1 MTLRWGKGSAAAW
14 LALCLLVTACGGE
27 APLPSP
33 SPGDTPSPIQSPTGT
48 PARSPSPDPTP
59 TGTPPAT
66 PSAGSPSPSPSLV
79 PPTLVPPTLPPTPHP
94 SPEGL
99 LLERTVPYATDGD
112 CGERARVCQQFVD
125 IYAPAP
131 GTAEDRGSW
140 PVAVMI
146 HGRPRYARDMAP
158 LAEVVARAGAVVFNV
173 DYRGVRPV
181 GPGWPE
187 APEDIACAMRYAR
200 AHAADYGGDPD
211 TLVLVGHS
219 YGGYL
224 GPLVALAGDEFD
236 GDCLY
241 SVDDFS
247 ALPTGFVGIAGNYV
261 VEVDTVSDRRLWT
274 RWYRGSRGQRPEAWE
289 MGEYRTHIGNNPDLA
304 VRIIHER
311 GDPIIPPRQPRRF
324 HRDLQGA
331 GYDVELQII
340 DGNDHFALLDPAGN
354 GRLVVPLILEL
365 LGIEE

>member
-1 MTLRWGKGSAAAW
+1 P
-14 LALCLLVTACGGE
+14 TA
-27 APLPSP
+27 SP
-33 SPGDTPSPIQSPTGT
+33 RP
-48 PARSPSPDPTP
+48 
-59 TGTPPAT
+59 T
-66 PSAGSPSPSPSLV
+66 PSA
-79 PPTLVPPTLPPTPHP
+79 PTPRP

-99 LLERTVPYATDGD
+99 RLDRTLPYATDGD
-112 CGERARVCQQFVD
+112 CGERLRECQQFVD
-125 IYAPAP
+125 VYAPLEGGP
-131 GTAEDRGSW
+131 F

-146 HGRPRYARDMAP
+146 HGRPRAPRDMAP

-187 APEDIACAMRYAR
+187 APEDVACAIRYAR
-200 AHAADYGGDPD
+200 AHAADYGGDPA

-241 SVDDFS
+241 SAQEHS

-261 VEVDTVSDRRLWT
+261 VELEDANDRRIWY
-274 RWYRGSRGQRPEAWE
+274 RWYRGSPSQRPAEWR
-289 MGEYRTHIGNNPDLA
+289 MGEYRTHLGGNPDLV
-304 VRIIHER
+304 VRIVHER

-324 HRDLQGA
+324 HRDLEQA

-340 DGNDHFALLDPAGN
+340 DGNEHFALLDPTGN
-354 GRLVVPLILEL
+354 GRFVLPYILEL